1 MPMPEKDVP
10 AQAGPEWL
18 AATSLHVTAAWL
30 GAGLPWAW
38 GVVALAVAATIRR
51 ARPAVTAI
59 SLPYC
64 LFGIALGLGVVTAWP
79 ATTGLG
85 TPHAWAMV
93 RPAIALLLLG
103 AVRRRAWGLA
113 VTFAAAA
120 ALRAAAALVPGVPP
134 PQPFLASA
142 GLVLLIAAWGAG
154 AIVGRWRIAG
164 AVASL
169 PLAAGLLAGAS
180 AGAWMAVA
188 VGLASMAVLGR
199 RARAFAAPGAA
210 VAIVATASF
219 LVPSWSGAPP
229 AGDLSFAWGQTLEL
243 LARKPA
249 GIGAGNFASET
260 RGAFAA
266 QGLAGWE
273 HPHNALLAGWAENGP
288 LGLVAAVWIFA
299 SLFAALRR
307 GWKALEARGGG
318 PRDGALVLGVAGI
331 AGALLAWSLVD
342 DPLGDPVAG
351 YAFGFLMALGL
362 AAAGEAGGPSP
373 VPTRQKPLPK
383 LAAGGAAIAIA
394 GAAVGGAITSGT
406 SSAGLRIGAVALLV
420 ALTVLRLPWVR
431 GPLPLAIRGL
441 VIYGGAVFLAVRAFA
456 APLDP
461 GSALWWRSP
470 SAVAALCG
478 LGAAVAGAG
487 HAIRRPGSIGPAP
500 VSGAIACLFV
510 IGFVSLLHYGLLAP
524 GFVPSA
530 PYNFAVASCLA
541 SLLFVAWSGPLS
553 LGLSEVDHRVRR
565 LAGLP
570 EAAVASGLF
579 AALLLGSG

>member
-1 MPMPEKDVP
+1 M
-10 AQAGPEWL
+10 
-18 AATSLHVTAAWL
+18 
-30 GAGLPWAW
+30 
-38 GVVALAVAATIRR
+38 
-51 ARPAVTAI
+51 
-59 SLPYC
+59 
-64 LFGIALGLGVVTAWP
+64 
-79 ATTGLG
+79 
-85 TPHAWAMV
+85 
-93 RPAIALLLLG
+93 
-103 AVRRRAWGLA
+103 
-113 VTFAAAA
+113 
-120 ALRAAAALVPGVPP
+120 
-134 PQPFLASA
+134 
-142 GLVLLIAAWGAG
+142 
-154 AIVGRWRIAG
+154 
-164 AVASL
+164 
-169 PLAAGLLAGAS
+169 
-180 AGAWMAVA
+180 
-188 VGLASMAVLGR
+188 
-199 RARAFAAPGAA
+199 
-210 VAIVATASF
+210 
-219 LVPSWSGAPP
+219 
-229 AGDLSFAWGQTLEL
+229 
-243 LARKPA
+243 
-249 GIGAGNFASET
+249 
-260 RGAFAA
+260 
-266 QGLAGWE
+266 
-273 HPHNALLAGWAENGP
+273 
-288 LGLVAAVWIFA
+288 WIFA

-307 GWKALEARGGG
+307 GWKALEARGGV
-318 PRDGALVLGVAGI
+318 PRDGALVLGVAGM

-373 VPTRQKPLPK
+373 VPSRQKPLPK

-394 GAAVGGAITSGT
+394 GATVGGAITPGA
-406 SSAGLRIGAVALLV
+406 SSQGLRLGAVALLV
-420 ALTVLRLPWVR
+420 ALAVLRLPWVR
-431 GPLPLAIRGL
+431 GPLPLALRGL

-541 SLLFVAWSGPLS
+541 SLLFVAWSGPMS

-570 EAAVASGLF
+570 EAAVASGLV
-579 AALLLGSG
+579 AALLLGSR